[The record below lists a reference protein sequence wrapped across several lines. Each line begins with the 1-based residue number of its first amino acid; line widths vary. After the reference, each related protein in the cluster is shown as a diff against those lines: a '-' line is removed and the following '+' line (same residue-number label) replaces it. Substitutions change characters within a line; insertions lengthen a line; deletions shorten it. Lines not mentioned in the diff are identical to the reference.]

1 MPKLGVNSPINEHQN
16 LDRTL
21 VGIPFQSFMTYL
33 CKDQEMIQYRNVKK
47 VFQVF
52 DQDKNGMITESDI
65 EQLLNPTCF
74 DRELPKQMFKE
85 VSLILKTD
93 VSFTGISMT
102 DFRNVLLYEMKTK
115 RNKLTQ
121 FMESNKSMNLIKE
134 CRELAR
140 LNHKA
145 DALKKSTQPGVKP

>member
-1 MPKLGVNSPINEHQN
+1 
-16 LDRTL
+16 
-21 VGIPFQSFMTYL
+21 
-33 CKDQEMIQYRNVKK
+33 MIQYRNVKK

-74 DRELPKQMFKE
+74 DKELPKQMFKE

-102 DFRNVLLYEMKTK
+102 DFRNVLLFEMKTK

-121 FMESNKSMNLIKE
+121 FMESNKSMSLIKE

-140 LNHKA
+140 LNH
-145 DALKKSTQPGVKP
+145 